1 MRITE
6 KIGKEVRRD
15 SLMPGEAFLLD
26 GELYMAGRGDY
37 LAISLEDAEHK
48 PVDGE
53 TMVIPVD
60 AEVKWRFK

>member
-15 SLMPGEAFLLD
+15 SLMPGDAFLLD
-26 GELYMAGRGDY
+26 GELYMAGVDDY
-37 LAISLEDAEHK
+37 LAISLEDAGCKLVE
-48 PVDGE
+48 GE
-53 TMVIPVD
+53 TLVVPVD

>member
-26 GELYMAGRGDY
+26 GELYMAGRNDY
-37 LAISLEDAEHK
+37 LAISLEDAVYK
-48 PVDGE
+48 QVDGE

>member
-15 SLMPGEAFLLD
+15 SLMPGDTFLLD
-26 GELYMAGRGDY
+26 GELYIAGKY
-37 LAISLEDAEHK
+37 FAISLEDAGHK
-48 PVDGE
+48 LVDGE

>member
-15 SLMPGEAFLLD
+15 SLMPGDAFLLD
-26 GELYMAGRGDY
+26 GELYMAVGNNY
-37 LAISLEDAEHK
+37 LAISLEDAVCK
-48 PVDGE
+48 QLAGE